1 MAETVFFKFHM
12 GWAIG
17 VEYLKDDPAAVGE
30 FTIGILSFVKT
41 GIEMTL
47 NNKAADMLLHMA
59 IEDIKNDRAMCEKK
73 VAEAMAKSEKI
84 SEARSKAA
92 KSRRQGESQGQDEE
106 AFSAPADS
114 ANVNNC
120 MQMQT
125 NDSNSMQTETN
136 ASKETHKNIDIRN
149 KNEELRNKEKEKEI
163 RSKEMGAGG
172 AHKESRAERPESR
185 QAGRGQTGWLPAQ
198 KTVTEARYDQRPNTE
213 PGFDA
218 VPMWLTDLMDN
229 EAAGYPVPVWASGNQ
244 ARRCSV

>member
-1 MAETVFFKFHM
+1 MDEWFKFHM
-12 GWAIG
+12 SWFSG
-17 VEYLKDDPAAVGE
+17 LKRLRSDPAAAGR
-30 FTIGILSFVKT
+30 FILALMDFIESGAETELPGKEDILLVMAMADLKT
-41 GIEMTL
+41 DSAQREK
-47 NNKAADMLLHMA
+47 KAA
-59 IEDIKNDRAMCEKK
+59 EQQ
-73 VAEAMAKSEKI
+73 AKTEKI

-106 AFSAPADS
+106 AFSAPDDS

-125 NDSNSMQTETN
+125 NDSNCMQTETN
-136 ASKETHKNIDIRN
+136 ANKEAHKNKEIRN
-149 KNEELRNKEKEKEI
+149 KNEEVRYKEKEKEKET

>member
-30 FTIGILSFVKT
+30 FTLGILSFVRT
-41 GIEMTL
+41 GVEMTL

-92 KSRRQGESQGQDEE
+92 KSRRQGESQGQDDE
-106 AFSAPADS
+106 AFSAPDDS

-125 NDSNSMQTETN
+125 NDSNCMQTETN

-172 AHKESRAERPESR
+172 AHKESQTKRPESR
-185 QAGRGQTGWLPAQ
+185 QAGRSQTGWQAAQ
-198 KTVTEARYDQRPNTE
+198 KTVTEQRYDQRPNTL
-213 PGFDA
+213 PDMNSI
-218 VPMWLTDLMDN
+218 PMWLTDIWDKK
-229 EAAGYPVPVWASGNQ
+229 EAGLPLPSWASG
-244 ARRCSV
+244 CKGGWSV